1 MSLTSPRLR
10 TPYRNQSSGLL
21 PEGGEIE
28 LILLEITEDEML
40 CTHLSHRVIVHLV
53 EGVHWVVV
61 NPFLL
66 LLLLPLRPLPDVRII
81 LECSLCMKSDK
92 AHLLKQTR
100 ARQMRRASRRT
111 EQVTPMHPLPE
122 ATYTGVRRTILGNM
136 FFPSFLAKTKREQ
149 LLPGHIHGKF
159 WPQSLQFAL

>member
-1 MSLTSPRLR
+1 MVIGQLLGKCVRELGGRQPRRRRNLGWRLLSLTTPRLR

-40 CTHLSHRVIVHLV
+40 CPHLSHRVIVHLI

-66 LLLLPLRPLPDVRII
+66 LLLLPLLPLPDVRIV

-111 EQVTPMHPLPE
+111 EQVTPMAIVFSSEPFIQ
-122 ATYTGVRRTILGNM
+122 R
-136 FFPSFLAKTKREQ
+136 
-149 LLPGHIHGKF
+149 
-159 WPQSLQFAL
+159 